1 MSLHREDGWRDKQSL
16 TRWSLGVHTEVVIVP
31 GRENKCSCYVI
42 FVKYVDLF
50 LNHSGTALI
59 SAEECI

>member
-1 MSLHREDGWRDKQSL
+1 MGDAINKYQQDGA
-16 TRWSLGVHTEVVIVP
+16 LGVHTEVVIVP

-42 FVKYVDLF
+42 FIKYVDLF
-50 LNHSGTALI
+50 LNHSGTTLI